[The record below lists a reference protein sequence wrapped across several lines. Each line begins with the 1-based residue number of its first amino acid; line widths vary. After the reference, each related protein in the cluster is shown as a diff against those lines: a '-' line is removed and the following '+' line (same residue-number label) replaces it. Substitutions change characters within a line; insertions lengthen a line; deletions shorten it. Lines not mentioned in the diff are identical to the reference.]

1 MQLTSTT
8 DYAIRIVY
16 YLATQKQKISTSEL
30 SRELGIPVNYIPKI
44 AKQLKH
50 AEIITTCEGINGGY
64 KIAKQPENL
73 SLRDVISCT
82 ESTMAINETEH
93 QEDISFYTKHVY
105 RQLQKNYPEYGITD
119 EDIEI
124 VTHLAPI
131 HDIGKVR
138 VPIEILNKP
147 GKLTKEEMDIVKQHP
162 LVDAEMTKRFPIGL
176 TTEKLNQYSYEICRH
191 HHERYDGTG
200 YPDGL
205 KGNDIPLCAQVVGLV
220 DAYDALISV
229 RPYKKKL
236 EHDQAVQMILNGECG
251 KFSDKLLHCFK
262 IVSSQR

>member
-1 MQLTSTT
+1 MVTLLVAVLNHNNVV
-8 DYAIRIVY
+8 DKEY
-16 YLATQKQKISTSEL
+16 
-30 SRELGIPVNYIPKI
+30 
-44 AKQLKH
+44 H
-50 AEIITTCEGINGGY
+50 
-64 KIAKQPENL
+64 
-73 SLRDVISCT
+73 D
-82 ESTMAINETEH
+82 
-93 QEDISFYTKHVY
+93 DISFYTEQMY
-105 RQLQKNYPEYGITD
+105 RQLQKDYPKYGITD

-162 LVDAEMTKRFPIGL
+162 LVGAEMTQRFPKGL
-176 TTEKLNQYSYEICRH
+176 TTEKLNKYSYDICRH

-205 KGNDIPLCAQVVGLV
+205 KGEDIPLSPQVVGLV

-229 RPYKKKL
+229 RPYKRNL

-251 KFSDKLLHCFK
+251 KFSDELLHCFK
-262 IVSSQR
+262 KVSNQSNWIKRSEREAV